1 MPFQIIRNNITEV
14 TADAI
19 VNSANPKPVI
29 GSGTDSAVYTAAG
42 KLRLLAARKKIGE
55 IKPGQ
60 AVQTGAYKLNAKY
73 IIHTV
78 GPVWIDGA
86 HGEKDTLR
94 SCYENSLALADSLGC
109 ESIAFPLISSG
120 AYRFPKDEALN
131 IALSEIGK
139 FLLTHE
145 MEVILVV
152 FDKKS
157 FELSESLLGDITQ
170 FLDEKAVE
178 EVRRSETLTAAY
190 NYADADLYAERM
202 RRSRCYQ
209 VEIQEHS
216 VPFTENELSDILSNT
231 GKTFQQRLF
240 ELIDDSGMDDV
251 TVYKK
256 ANIDRKLFSHI
267 RSHSDYRPKKKTAVA
282 FAIALELDL
291 PTTRDLLQRA
301 EIAFS
306 QSNPFDLIIQ
316 YFITRKNYDIF
327 EINAVLYRY
336 GQPILG

>member
-1 MPFQIIRNNITEV
+1 M

-120 AYRFPKDEALN
+120 AYRFP
-131 IALSEIGK
+131 S
-139 FLLTHE
+139 
-145 MEVILVV
+145 VRY
-152 FDKKS
+152 
-157 FELSESLLGDITQ
+157 SLL
-170 FLDEKAVE
+170 
-178 EVRRSETLTAAY
+178 
-190 NYADADLYAERM
+190 
-202 RRSRCYQ
+202 
-209 VEIQEHS
+209 
-216 VPFTENELSDILSNT
+216 
-231 GKTFQQRLF
+231 
-240 ELIDDSGMDDV
+240 SGQ
-251 TVYKK
+251 
-256 ANIDRKLFSHI
+256 SGI
-267 RSHSDYRPKKKTAVA
+267 RY
-282 FAIALELDL
+282 
-291 PTTRDLLQRA
+291 
-301 EIAFS
+301 
-306 QSNPFDLIIQ
+306 
-316 YFITRKNYDIF
+316 
-327 EINAVLYRY
+327 
-336 GQPILG
+336 